1 MTRPPYFQRH
11 KYDLFLTTLVRP
23 LLIHGDLM
31 KENLRNV
38 ILIVIFFTFVLQWK
52 QRFHG
57 SGSLMSLQEAERNHH
72 LITLFLGGGG
82 SPAR

>member
-1 MTRPPYFQRH
+1 
-11 KYDLFLTTLVRP
+11 
-23 LLIHGDLM
+23 M

-82 SPAR
+82 AAQLVSDNELLSVYINEKFFSNCLIVF